1 MEFFFKLFKIL
12 LLIILPGRCVVR
24 GMFHAS
30 ANTST
35 TVPQYYPHM
44 SVPSEMSIGRV
55 SFLIKPIFL
64 VLRHA

>member
-1 MEFFFKLFKIL
+1 
-12 LLIILPGRCVVR
+12 
-24 GMFHAS
+24 MFHAS

-55 SFLIKPIFL
+55 SFLIEPIFL